1 MIAARKYL
9 WVSLTSARSN
19 VAYLSEVISR
29 TIFMG
34 VALFVFLQL
43 WRVTYAQTGAQEL
56 GGLTLAQM
64 MWYLAM
70 TEAISLSRGNV
81 TGEID
86 QDVRTG
92 TLAVQLVR
100 PISYPLYR
108 FAVAVGERAVRFA
121 LNAAVGIMVVLVFVG
136 PIQFTASGLL
146 MFAISIPLA
155 FTLDFLGFLLIGL
168 GAFWLE
174 DTSGLW
180 LIYSRLTMILGGML
194 IPLQLFPDQVQPLL
208 RILPFSSI
216 VYGPA
221 RLFVA
226 PDAAFLA
233 DLLLHQCVT
242 ILIYAS
248 ISVVVYRVA
257 VKRINANGG

>member
-9 WVSLTSARSN
+9 WVGLTSARSN
-19 VAYLSEVISR
+19 VAYLNEVISR
-29 TIFMG
+29 TIFIG

-43 WRVTYAQTGAQEL
+43 WRVTYAETGAQQL

-81 TGEID
+81 TAEID

-92 TLAVQLVR
+92 ALAIQLVR

-108 FAVAVGERAVRFA
+108 YAVSLGERSVRFL
-121 LNAAVGIMVVLVFVG
+121 LNAAVGIMIVLVFVG
-136 PIQFTASGLL
+136 PIPLTLSGLL

-174 DTSGLW
+174 DTSGIS

-194 IPLQLFPDQVQPLL
+194 IPLQLFPDQLQPLL
-208 RILPFSSI
+208 RILPFASI

-221 RLFVA
+221 RLFVS
-226 PDAAFLA
+226 PDTTFLGE
-233 DLLLHQCVT
+233 LLVHQCVT
-242 ILIYAS
+242 MLIYTIIAV
-248 ISVVVYRVA
+248 IVYHVA

>member
-9 WVSLTSARSN
+9 WVGLTSARAN
-19 VAYLSEVISR
+19 IAYLNEVLSR
-29 TIFMG
+29 TIFIG

-43 WRVTYAQTGAQEL
+43 WRVTYTETAAQQL

-64 MWYLAM
+64 MWYLAI
-70 TEAISLSRGNV
+70 TEAISLSRGTV
-81 TGEID
+81 PAEID

-92 TLAVQLVR
+92 ALAIQLIR

-108 FAVAVGERAVRFA
+108 FAVALGERAVRFV
-121 LNAAVGIMVVLVFVG
+121 LNAAVGIMLALLFVG
-136 PIQFTASGLL
+136 PIHFTLGGLL

-155 FTLDFLGFLLIGL
+155 FTLDFLGFFLIGL
-168 GAFWLE
+168 AAFWLE
-174 DTSGLW
+174 DTSGLS

-194 IPLQLFPDQVQPLL
+194 IPLQLFPDQLQPLL

-216 VYGPA
+216 LYGPA
-221 RLFVA
+221 RLFVG
-226 PDAAFLA
+226 PDTTFLL
-233 DLLLHQCVT
+233 DLLLRQSIT

-248 ISVVVYRVA
+248 IAAAVFHVA